1 MEGRMTPL
9 AARLSE
15 LAARVVRN
23 VPDHR
28 DPEAWH
34 AEKSDIA
41 HQLRRIANEA
51 ENERISRPTV

>member
-1 MEGRMTPL
+1 MTRL
-9 AARLSE
+9 ADRLAE

-41 HQLRRIANEA
+41 HQLRRIAKEA
-51 ENERISRPTV
+51 ENGQTYSLR